1 MPKQY
6 YKGKSVLKK
15 ERCKN
20 CGSSEHTTKDCL
32 ERPKKYGCKSSV
44 EMKDIQ
50 KSKLKQEEIKEL
62 INQTEEITKEIQN
75 TQNRIDCKEYY
86 SCKEE
91 EEMIENEI
99 NKKRMAIKN
108 LRRRDDIAPY
118 LKDLKDKNDKIK
130 QEIDD
135 MKELWD
141 KEEDKTKR
149 NEIEFL

>member
-6 YKGKSVLKK
+6 SKGKSVLKK

-32 ERPKKYGCKSSV
+32 ERPKKYGSKSI

-50 KSKLKQEEIKEL
+50 KSKSKQEEIKEL
-62 INQTEEITKEIQN
+62 INRTEEITKEIQN
-75 TQNRIDCKEYY
+75 TQNRIDCKEYFN
-86 SCKEE
+86 SKEE
-91 EEMIENEI
+91 EEMIENEL
-99 NKKRMAIKN
+99 NKKKMAIKN

-118 LKDLKDKNDKIK
+118 LKDLSDGNDKTK
-130 QEIDD
+130 QEIEN